1 MMGTQD
7 GFVRVA
13 ETVDVPPGKA
23 IAVRVEDR
31 SVALFNHEGR
41 IYATDN
47 QCPHMGY
54 PLIRGRARNGVL
66 QCDWHGWSYA
76 MAGGG
81 CFTGGCDDLD
91 TFPVEVRGDDIHVKV
106 AGVASRR
113 TGAHYLLLKEGL
125 LSQDNWVLS
134 KAVAI
139 MLAQGVSEDETLRL
153 IVTHLG
159 KHISTEQDANG
170 SFKLAQV
177 ANGIGVARRLPPD
190 DRLIAL
196 MMAAKGASGRAGDR
210 PDRQPLPPPV
220 TWERLADWVRMFS
233 RDRDWE
239 GIEKCLVTARGLGDC
254 DDRILPLAFGC
265 ILEPHFIGFGFSIL
279 HLVRLAEVLDEF
291 GWDVAGQLVCNL
303 VAKMLGRHRGTPD
316 GVHREA
322 IEAYAALQSDLD
334 DIAEPDG
341 SAEFDEDAFGED
353 LLSGELDTAFGAV
366 TAALRS
372 GVHVNRIADTM
383 VMLAADR
390 MARTPVSFNPGW
402 WDLGAEMQTGSVIR
416 GVHRHAG
423 YASAAMAVY
432 HAAWQFY
439 GDRWLN
445 IPNRPLS
452 SARLNAETGATPGDA
467 GSERAAIVDAI
478 ESIRVNDVGPLV
490 AKHVAAGHPVGE
502 LLDEVAL
509 ALLKHDTG
517 WDILDT
523 LRTVYDELETCRE
536 HPAAHQLVVGLAR
549 FTTGARRSNN
559 SESATRTAR
568 RFARRQTAV
577 DLY

>member
-1 MMGTQD
+1 MSIEE

-13 ETVDVPPGKA
+13 SMSDVAPGKA

-31 SVALFNHEGR
+31 SIALFNHQDQ

-66 QCDWHGWSYA
+66 QCDWHGWSYD

-91 TFPVEVRGDDIHVKV
+91 TFPVTVDGDDIYVKV
-106 AGVASRR
+106 AGVASKR

-125 LSQDNWVLS
+125 LSMDNWVLS

-153 IVTHLG
+153 LVTHLG
-159 KHISTEQDANG
+159 KHIATEQDANG
-170 SFKLAQV
+170 SFRLIKV
-177 ANGIGVARRLPPD
+177 ANGISVARRLPVE
-190 DRLIAL
+190 DRLIPL

-210 PDRQPLPPPV
+210 PERQALPPHA
-220 TWERLADWVRMFS
+220 TWDVLADWVRMFS
-233 RDRDWE
+233 MDRDWE
-239 GIEKCLVTARGLGDC
+239 GIEKCLITARTLGQN
-254 DDRILPLAFGC
+254 DDQILPLAFEC
-265 ILEPHFIGFGFSIL
+265 LLEPHFIGFGFNIP

-291 GWDVAGQLVCNL
+291 GWDVTEQLVCNL

-316 GVHREA
+316 GVRREA
-322 IEAYAALQSDLD
+322 IQAYTNVQSFLTE
-334 DIAEPDG
+334 ITEPD
-341 SAEFDEDAFGED
+341 STVEFDEDGFVMA
-353 LLSGELDTAFGAV
+353 LLSGDLNVAFGAV
-366 TAALRS
+366 TDALQS
-372 GVHVNRIADTM
+372 GVHINQIADAM
-383 VMLAADR
+383 VIAGADR
-390 MARTPVSFNPGW
+390 MARTPASYNPGW
-402 WDLGAEMQTGSVIR
+402 WDLGAEIQMGSAIR
-416 GVHRHAG
+416 GVAKFGG
-423 YASAAMAVY
+423 YSLAAKAVY

-439 GDRWLN
+439 SDRWLN

-452 SARLNAETGATPGDA
+452 DISINASGSSTSTDA
-467 GSERAAIVDAI
+467 EADRKSIVDAI
-478 ESIRVNDVGPLV
+478 ESIQINDVGPMV
-490 AKHVAAGHPVGE
+490 ASYLAAGHSSSD
-502 LLDEVAL
+502 LLHEIAL

-523 LRTVYDELETCRE
+523 MRVVFDESDQCRE
-536 HPAAHQLVVGLAR
+536 HPAVHQLLVGLTR

-559 SESATRTAR
+559 NESATRTAK
-568 RFARRQTAV
+568 RFAKRQTAV

>member
-1 MMGTQD
+1 MTTQD
-7 GFVRVA
+7 SFVRVA
-13 ETVDVPPGKA
+13 EMADVPPGRA

-31 SVALFNHEGR
+31 SVALFNHEGT

-54 PLIRGRARNGVL
+54 PLIRGRTRNGVL

-76 MAGGG
+76 MASGG

-125 LSQDNWVLS
+125 LSRDNWVLS

-153 IVTHLG
+153 LVTHLG
-159 KHISTEQDANG
+159 KHVATEHDANG
-170 SFKLAQV
+170 SFRLAQV
-177 ANGIGVARRLPPD
+177 ANGIEVARRLPPD
-190 DRLIAL
+190 DRLIPL

-220 TWERLADWVRMFS
+220 TWEKLADWVRTFS

-239 GIEKCLVTARGLGDC
+239 GVEKCLVTARASGGC
-254 DDRILPLAFGC
+254 DDRIIPLAFEC
-265 ILEPHFIGFGFSIL
+265 ILAPHFIGFGFHL
-279 HLVRLAEVLDEF
+279 RHLVRLAELLGEF
-291 GWDVAGQLVCNL
+291 GWEVTEQLVCNL
-303 VAKMLGRHRGTPD
+303 AAKMLGRHRGTPD
-316 GVHREA
+316 GVRREA
-322 IEAYAALQSDLD
+322 IEAYTALQDDLD
-334 DIAEPDG
+334 QIAEPDV
-341 SAEFDEDAFGED
+341 SVDLNDDAFGEA
-353 LLSGELDTAFGAV
+353 LLSGELETAFGAV
-366 TAALRS
+366 TTALQS
-372 GVHVNRIADTM
+372 GVHVNRIADAM
-383 VMLAADR
+383 VMLGADR
-390 MARTPVSFNPGW
+390 MARTPVSLNPGW
-402 WDLGAEMQTGSVIR
+402 WDLAAEMQMGSAIR

-423 YASAAMAVY
+423 YALAAKAVY

-439 GDRWLN
+439 SDRWLN

-452 SARLNAETGATPGDA
+452 RAKLGPRAATTDDA
-467 GSERAAIVDAI
+467 GTDRAGIVGAI

-490 AKHVAAGHPVGE
+490 RKHLAAGHPTGE
-502 LLDEVAL
+502 LLDEIAL

-523 LRTVYDELETCRE
+523 LRVVYDETQACRD
-536 HPAAHQLVVGLAR
+536 HPAAHQLIVGLAR

-559 SESATRTAR
+559 SDSATRTAR
-568 RFARRQTAV
+568 RFARRETAV

>member
-1 MMGTQD
+1 MSAQD
-7 GFVRVA
+7 GFERVA
-13 ETVDVPPGKA
+13 GMSDVPPGKA

-31 SVALFNHEGR
+31 SVALFNHEGT

-125 LSQDNWVLS
+125 LSRDNWVLS

-153 IVTHLG
+153 LISHLG
-159 KHISTEQDANG
+159 KHIATEHNANG
-170 SFKLAQV
+170 SWRLAQV
-177 ANGIGVARRLPPD
+177 ANGIEVARRLPPD
-190 DRLIAL
+190 DRLIPL

-210 PDRQPLPPPV
+210 PERQPLPPPV
-220 TWERLADWVRMFS
+220 TWEKLAEWVRAFS

-239 GIEKCLVTARGLGDC
+239 GIEKCLVTARGMGDC
-254 DDRILPLAFGC
+254 DDRILPLAFEC
-265 ILEPHFIGFGFSIL
+265 ILAPHFIGFGFNL
-279 HLVRLAEVLDEF
+279 MHLVRIGELLDEF
-291 GWDVAGQLVCNL
+291 GWEVTEQLVCNL

-316 GVHREA
+316 GVRREA
-322 IEAYAALQSDLD
+322 IEAFTALQADLD
-334 DIAEPDG
+334 RIAEPDG
-341 SAEFDEDAFGED
+341 TADFDDDAFGEA

-366 TAALRS
+366 TSALKS
-372 GVHVNRIADTM
+372 GVHVNRIADAM
-383 VMLAADR
+383 VMLGADR

-402 WDLGAEMQTGSVIR
+402 WDLAAEMQMGSAIR
-416 GVHRHAG
+416 GIHRQAG
-423 YASAAMAVY
+423 YAFAAKAAY

-439 GDRWLN
+439 SDRWLN

-452 SARLNAETGATPGDA
+452 RATLDSSVATTGDA
-467 GSERAAIVDAI
+467 GAERAAIVDAI

-490 AKHVAAGHPVGE
+490 RKHLAAGHPTGE
-502 LLDEVAL
+502 LLDEIAL

-517 WDILDT
+517 WDILDA
-523 LRTVYDELETCRE
+523 LRVVYDETEVCRE
-536 HPAAHQLVVGLAR
+536 HPAVHQLVVGLAR

-559 SESATRTAR
+559 SDSATRTAR
-568 RFARRQTAV
+568 RFARRETAV

>member
-1 MMGTQD
+1 MSIGE

-13 ETVDVPPGKA
+13 SVSDIAPGKA

-31 SVALFNHEGR
+31 SVALFNHQEQF
-41 IYATDN
+41 YATDN

-66 QCDWHGWSYA
+66 QCDWHGWSYD

-91 TFPVEVRGDDIHVKV
+91 TFPVEVQGDDVYVKV
-106 AGVASRR
+106 AGVASKR

-125 LSQDNWVLS
+125 LSRDDWVLS

-159 KHISTEQDANG
+159 KHIATEQDANG
-170 SFKLAQV
+170 SFRLVKV
-177 ANGIGVARRLPPD
+177 ANGISVARRLPVD
-190 DRLIAL
+190 DRLIPL

-210 PDRQPLPPPV
+210 PERQALPPHA
-220 TWERLADWVRMFS
+220 TWEVLADWVRMFS
-233 RDRDWE
+233 MDRDWE
-239 GIEKCLVTARGLGDC
+239 GIEKCLITARTLGQN
-254 DDRILPLAFGC
+254 DDQILPLAFEC
-265 ILEPHFIGFGFSIL
+265 ILEPHFIGFGFNIP

-291 GWDVAGQLVCNL
+291 GWNVTEHLVCNL

-316 GVHREA
+316 GVRREA
-322 IEAYAALQSDLD
+322 IEAYTNLQADLN
-334 DIAEPDG
+334 DISEPGG
-341 SAEFDEDAFGED
+341 SVEFDEDGFVMA
-353 LLSGELDTAFGAV
+353 LLSGDLSTVFGAV
-366 TAALRS
+366 SDTLQS

-383 VMLAADR
+383 VMAAADR
-390 MARTPVSFNPGW
+390 MSRTPASYNPGW
-402 WDLGAEMQTGSVIR
+402 WDLGAEMQMGSAIR
-416 GVHRHAG
+416 GVAKYGG
-423 YASAAMAVY
+423 YALAAKAVY
-432 HAAWQFY
+432 HAGWQFY

-452 SARLNAETGATPGDA
+452 DVRLNQHASEASGDA
-467 GSERAAIVDAI
+467 SADRKAIVDAI
-478 ESIRVNDVGPLV
+478 ESIQINDVGPMVGRYLT
-490 AKHVAAGHPVGE
+490 AGHPKEE
-502 LLDEVAL
+502 LLDEIAL

-523 LRTVYDELETCRE
+523 LRVVYDESDNCRD

-559 SESATRTAR
+559 SESATRTAK
-568 RFARRQTAV
+568 RFAQRQTAV

>member
-1 MMGTQD
+1 MMSTQD

-13 ETVDVPPGKA
+13 GMSDVPLGKA

-31 SVALFNHEGR
+31 SVALFNHEGT

-106 AGVASRR
+106 AGVVSRR

-125 LSQDNWVLS
+125 LSRDNWVLS

-153 IVTHLG
+153 LISHLG
-159 KHISTEQDANG
+159 KHVATEHDANG
-170 SFKLAQV
+170 SWRLVMV
-177 ANGIGVARRLPPD
+177 ANGIEVARRLPPD
-190 DRLIAL
+190 DRLIPL

-210 PDRQPLPPPV
+210 PVRQPLPPPV
-220 TWERLADWVRMFS
+220 TWEKLADWVRAFS

-239 GIEKCLVTARGLGDC
+239 GIEKCLVTARSLGGC
-254 DDRILPLAFGC
+254 DDRILPLAFEC
-265 ILEPHFIGFGFSIL
+265 ILAPHFIGFGFNLL
-279 HLVRLAEVLDEF
+279 HLVRLAELLEEF
-291 GWDVAGQLVCNL
+291 GWQVTEQLVCNL

-316 GVHREA
+316 GVRREA
-322 IEAYAALQSDLD
+322 IEAYTALQAELD
-334 DIAEPDG
+334 HIAEPDG
-341 SAEFDEDAFGED
+341 SFDFDDDAFGEA

-366 TAALRS
+366 TAALQS

-402 WDLGAEMQTGSVIR
+402 WDLGAEMHMGSAIR
-416 GVHRHAG
+416 GIHRQAG
-423 YASAAMAVY
+423 YALAAKAVY

-439 GDRWLN
+439 SDRWLN

-452 SARLNAETGATPGDA
+452 RAKLNPSAATTDDVGA
-467 GSERAAIVDAI
+467 ERAAIVDAI

-490 AKHVAAGHPVGE
+490 RKHLAAGHPTGE
-502 LLDEVAL
+502 LLDEIAL

-523 LRTVYDELETCRE
+523 LRVVYDEAQTCRE
-536 HPAAHQLVVGLAR
+536 HPAVHQLVVGLAR

-559 SESATRTAR
+559 SDSATRTAR
-568 RFARRQTAV
+568 RFARRETAV

>member
-1 MMGTQD
+1 MSED

-13 ETVDVPPGKA
+13 NTAEVPPGRA

-31 SVALFNHEGR
+31 SVALFNHDGR

-91 TFPVEVRGDDIHVKV
+91 TFPVDVRGDDIHVKV

-125 LSQDNWVLS
+125 LSRDNWVLS

-153 IVTHLG
+153 LVTHLG
-159 KHISTEQDANG
+159 KHIATEHDANG
-170 SFKLAQV
+170 SWRLAQV

-190 DRLIAL
+190 DRLIPL

-220 TWERLADWVRMFS
+220 TWGKLAGWVRMFS

-239 GIEKCLVTARGLGDC
+239 GIEKCLVTARSLGGC
-254 DDRILPLAFGC
+254 DHRILPLAFEC
-265 ILEPHFIGFGFSIL
+265 VLEPHFLGFGFNVM
-279 HLVRLAEVLDEF
+279 HLVRLAELLQEF
-291 GWDVAGQLVCNL
+291 GWEVTGPLVCNL

-316 GVHREA
+316 GVRREA
-322 IEAYAALQSDLD
+322 IEAYAALQSELD
-334 DIAEPDG
+334 RITEPDL
-341 SAEFDEDAFGED
+341 SAEFDADSFGEA
-353 LLSGELDTAFGAV
+353 LLSGDLGQVLGAV
-366 TAALRS
+366 TAALQA
-372 GVHVNRIADTM
+372 GVHVGRIADTM

-402 WDLGAEMQTGSVIR
+402 WDLGAEMQMGSAVR
-416 GVHRHAG
+416 GVYRHAG
-423 YASAAMAVY
+423 YRLAAKAVY

-439 GDRWLN
+439 SDRWLN

-452 SARLNAETGATPGDA
+452 DAALNRQAAIARSDLRDDRTT
-467 GSERAAIVDAI
+467 IVDAI

-490 AKHVAAGHPVGE
+490 TKHFAAGCPASP
-502 LLDEVAL
+502 LLDDIAL

-523 LRTVYDELETCRE
+523 LRVVYDETDTCRQ
-536 HPAAHQLVVGLAR
+536 HPAVHQLVVGIAR

-568 RFARRQTAV
+568 RFAKRQTAV

>member
-1 MMGTQD
+1 MNTED
-7 GFVRVA
+7 GYVRVA
-13 ETVDVPPGKA
+13 AMADVAPGKA
-23 IAVRVEDR
+23 IAVRVEGR
-31 SVALFNHEGR
+31 SLALFNHEGA

-91 TFPVEVRGDDIHVKV
+91 TFPVEVRDDEIHVKV
-106 AGVASRR
+106 AGIASRR

-125 LSQDNWVLS
+125 LSRDNWVLS

-153 IVTHLG
+153 LVTHLG
-159 KHISTEQDANG
+159 RHVATEHDANG
-170 SFKLAQV
+170 SFRLVQV
-177 ANGIGVARRLPPD
+177 ANGISVARRLPPD
-190 DRLIAL
+190 DRLIPL

-210 PDRQPLPPPV
+210 PQRQVLPPPV
-220 TWERLADWVRMFS
+220 TWEKLAAWVRMFS
-233 RDRDWE
+233 EDRDWE
-239 GIEKCLVTARGLGDC
+239 GIEKCLITARGLGDC
-254 DDRILPLAFGC
+254 DDRILPLAFEC
-265 ILEPHFIGFGFSIL
+265 MLEPHFIGFGFNII
-279 HLVRLAEVLDEF
+279 HLVRLAELLREF
-291 GWDVAGQLVCNL
+291 GWDATEQLVCNL

-316 GVHREA
+316 GVRREA
-322 IEAYAALQSDLD
+322 IAAYAALQADLD
-334 DIAEPDG
+334 AMAEPVD
-341 SAEFDEDAFGED
+341 STPLDEDAFGEG
-353 LLSGELDTAFGAV
+353 LLSGDLNTAFGAV
-366 TAALRS
+366 TTALQS

-402 WDLGAEMQTGSVIR
+402 WDLAAEMQTGAAIR
-416 GVHRHAG
+416 GVQRYAG
-423 YASAAMAVY
+423 YASAAKAAY
-432 HAAWQFY
+432 HAAWRFY
-439 GDRWLN
+439 SNRWLN
-445 IPNRPLS
+445 IPGRPLS
-452 SARLNAETGATPGDA
+452 RAALPEREATTDA
-467 GSERAAIVDAI
+467 PADRKAIVDAI
-478 ESIRVNDVGPLV
+478 ESIRINDVGRLV
-490 AKHVAAGHPVGE
+490 ATHMAAGHPTDE
-502 LLDEVAL
+502 LLREIAL

-523 LRTVYDELETCRE
+523 LRTVFDETEVCRE

-559 SESATRTAR
+559 SDSATRTAK
-568 RFARRQTAV
+568 RFARRETAV

>member
-1 MMGTQD
+1 MSTQD
-7 GFVRVA
+7 GFERVA
-13 ETVDVPPGKA
+13 GMSDVPPGKA

-31 SVALFNHEGR
+31 SVALFNHDGT

-125 LSQDNWVLS
+125 LSRDNWVLS

-153 IVTHLG
+153 LVTHLG
-159 KHISTEQDANG
+159 KHIATEHNANG
-170 SFKLAQV
+170 SWRPAQV
-177 ANGIGVARRLPPD
+177 ANGIEVARRLASD
-190 DRLIAL
+190 DRLIPL

-210 PDRQPLPPPV
+210 PEREPLPPPV
-220 TWERLADWVRMFS
+220 TWEKLADWVRAFS

-239 GIEKCLVTARGLGDC
+239 GIEKCLVSARGMGDC
-254 DDRILPLAFGC
+254 DDRILPLAFEC
-265 ILEPHFIGFGFSIL
+265 ILAPHFIGFGFNL
-279 HLVRLAEVLDEF
+279 MHLVRIAELLDEF
-291 GWDVAGQLVCNL
+291 GWEVTEQLVCNL

-316 GVHREA
+316 GVRREA
-322 IEAYAALQSDLD
+322 IEAYTALQADLD
-334 DIAEPDG
+334 TIAEPDG
-341 SAEFDEDAFGED
+341 SADFDEDAFGEA

-366 TAALRS
+366 TSALKS
-372 GVHVNRIADTM
+372 GVHVNRIADAM
-383 VMLAADR
+383 VMLGADR

-402 WDLGAEMQTGSVIR
+402 WDLGAEMQMGSAIR
-416 GVHRHAG
+416 GIHRQAG
-423 YASAAMAVY
+423 YALAAKAAY

-439 GDRWLN
+439 SDRWLN

-452 SARLNAETGATPGDA
+452 RAKLEPSVATTADVGA
-467 GSERAAIVDAI
+467 ERAAVVDAI

-490 AKHVAAGHPVGE
+490 RKHLAAGHPTGE
-502 LLDEVAL
+502 LLDEIAL

-523 LRTVYDELETCRE
+523 LRVVYDETEACRE
-536 HPAAHQLVVGLAR
+536 HPAVHQLVVGLAR

-559 SESATRTAR
+559 SDSATRTAR
-568 RFARRQTAV
+568 RFARRETAV

>member
-1 MMGTQD
+1 MSLED

-13 ETVDVPPGKA
+13 SVSDIAPGKA

-31 SVALFNHEGR
+31 SVALFNHQDQ

-54 PLIRGRARNGVL
+54 PLIRGRTRNGVL
-66 QCDWHGWSYA
+66 QCDWHGWSYD

-91 TFPVEVRGDDIHVKV
+91 TFPVEVQGDDIYVKV
-106 AGVASRR
+106 AGVASKR

-125 LSQDNWVLS
+125 LSRDDWVLS

-159 KHISTEQDANG
+159 KHIATEQDANG
-170 SFKLAQV
+170 SWRLVKV
-177 ANGIGVARRLPPD
+177 ANGISVARRLPGE
-190 DRLIAL
+190 DRLIPL

-210 PDRQPLPPPV
+210 PERKALPPHAS
-220 TWERLADWVRMFS
+220 WETLANWVRMFS
-233 RDRDWE
+233 LDRDWE
-239 GIEKCLVTARGLGDC
+239 GIEKCLITARALGQN
-254 DDRILPLAFGC
+254 DDQIFPLAFEC
-265 ILEPHFIGFGFSIL
+265 ILEPHFIGFGFNIP
-279 HLVRLAEVLDEF
+279 HLVRLAEVLEAF
-291 GWDVAGQLVCNL
+291 GWDDTENLVCNL

-316 GVHREA
+316 GVRREA
-322 IEAYAALQSDLD
+322 IEAYRNTLSFLD
-334 DIAEPDG
+334 EITEPDG
-341 SAEFDEDAFGED
+341 AVEFDEDKFVMA
-353 LLSGELDTAFGAV
+353 LLSGELGTVFGAV
-366 TAALRS
+366 SDALQS
-372 GVHVNRIADTM
+372 GVHVNQIADAM
-383 VMLAADR
+383 VMSAADR
-390 MARTPVSFNPGW
+390 MSRTPASYNPGW
-402 WDLGAEMQTGSVIR
+402 WDLGAEMQMGSAIR
-416 GVHRHAG
+416 GVAKYGG
-423 YASAAMAVY
+423 YALAAKAVY

-452 SARLNAETGATPGDA
+452 EITLDRNDQAKPSDASA
-467 GSERAAIVDAI
+467 ERKAIVDAI
-478 ESIRVNDVGPLV
+478 ESIQINNVGPLV
-490 AKHVAAGHPVGE
+490 AKYLAAGHPTSE
-502 LLDEVAL
+502 LLNETAL

-523 LRTVYDELETCRE
+523 LRVVYDESDRCRD
-536 HPAAHQLVVGLAR
+536 HPASHQLIVGLAR

-559 SESATRTAR
+559 SESATRTAK
-568 RFARRQTAV
+568 RFAQRQTAV

>member
-1 MMGTQD
+1 MSAQD
-7 GFVRVA
+7 GFERVA
-13 ETVDVPPGKA
+13 GMSDVPPGKA

-31 SVALFNHEGR
+31 SVALFNHEGT

-125 LSQDNWVLS
+125 LSRDNWVLS

-153 IVTHLG
+153 LISHLG
-159 KHISTEQDANG
+159 KHVATEHDANG
-170 SFKLAQV
+170 SWRLAQV
-177 ANGIGVARRLPPD
+177 ANGIEVARRLPPD
-190 DRLIAL
+190 DRLIPL

-210 PDRQPLPPPV
+210 PERQPLPPPV
-220 TWERLADWVRMFS
+220 TWEKLAEWVRAFS

-239 GIEKCLVTARGLGDC
+239 GIEKCLVTARGMGDC
-254 DDRILPLAFGC
+254 DDRILPLAFEC
-265 ILEPHFIGFGFSIL
+265 ILAPHFIGFGFNL
-279 HLVRLAEVLDEF
+279 MHLVRIGELLDEF
-291 GWDVAGQLVCNL
+291 GWEVTEQLVCNL

-316 GVHREA
+316 GVRREA
-322 IEAYAALQSDLD
+322 IEAFTALQADLD
-334 DIAEPDG
+334 TIAEPDG
-341 SAEFDEDAFGED
+341 STDFDDDAFGEA

-366 TAALRS
+366 TAALKS
-372 GVHVNRIADTM
+372 GVHVNRIADAM
-383 VMLAADR
+383 VMLGADR

-402 WDLGAEMQTGSVIR
+402 WDLAAEMQMGSAIR
-416 GVHRHAG
+416 GIHRQAG
-423 YASAAMAVY
+423 YAFAAKAAY

-439 GDRWLN
+439 SDRWLN

-452 SARLNAETGATPGDA
+452 RATLDSSVATTGDA
-467 GSERAAIVDAI
+467 GAERAAIVDAI

-490 AKHVAAGHPVGE
+490 RKHLAAGHPTGE
-502 LLDEVAL
+502 LLDEIAL

-517 WDILDT
+517 WDILDA
-523 LRTVYDELETCRE
+523 LRVVYDETEVCRE
-536 HPAAHQLVVGLAR
+536 HPAVHQLVVGLAR

-559 SESATRTAR
+559 SDSATRTAR
-568 RFARRQTAV
+568 RFARRETAV

>member
-1 MMGTQD
+1 MSTQN

-13 ETVDVPPGKA
+13 KTADVPPGKA

-91 TFPVEVRGDDIHVKV
+91 TFPVDVRGDDIHVKV

-125 LSQDNWVLS
+125 LSRDNWVLS

-153 IVTHLG
+153 LVAHLG
-159 KHISTEQDANG
+159 KHIATEHDANG
-170 SFKLAQV
+170 SWRLALV

-190 DRLIAL
+190 DRLIPL

-220 TWERLADWVRMFS
+220 TWEKLADWVRMFS

-239 GIEKCLVTARGLGDC
+239 GIEKCLVTARGLTDC
-254 DDRILPLAFGC
+254 DDRILPLAFEC
-265 ILEPHFIGFGFSIL
+265 ILAPHFIGFGFNIQ

-316 GVHREA
+316 GVRREA
-322 IEAYAALQSDLD
+322 IEAFAALQSDLD
-334 DIAEPDG
+334 DLNEPDG
-341 SAEFDEDAFGED
+341 VVELDEDAFGEA

-402 WDLGAEMQTGSVIR
+402 WDLGAEMQMGSAIR
-416 GVHRHAG
+416 GVHRYAG
-423 YASAAMAVY
+423 YASAAKAVY

-452 SARLNAETGATPGDA
+452 SAKLDAETGATPADG

-478 ESIRVNDVGPLV
+478 ESIRVNDIGPLV
-490 AKHVAAGHPVGE
+490 TKHLAAGHSAGE

-523 LRTVYDELETCRE
+523 LRTVYDETETCRE

>member
-1 MMGTQD
+1 MNVED

-13 ETVDVPPGKA
+13 AVADVPAGKA

-31 SVALFNHEGR
+31 SVALFNHEGTF
-41 IYATDN
+41 YATDN

-91 TFPVEVRGDDIHVKV
+91 TFPVEVRGDGIHVKV
-106 AGVASRR
+106 AGIASRR

-125 LSQDNWVLS
+125 LSRDNWVLS

-153 IVTHLG
+153 LVTHLG
-159 KHISTEQDANG
+159 RHVATEHGANG
-170 SFKLAQV
+170 SFRLALV
-177 ANGIGVARRLPPD
+177 ANGISVARRLPPE
-190 DRLIAL
+190 DRLIPL

-210 PDRQPLPPPV
+210 PERQVLPPPV
-220 TWERLADWVRMFS
+220 TWERLAAWVRMFS

-239 GIEKCLVTARGLGDC
+239 GIEKCLVTARGLGGC
-254 DDRILPLAFGC
+254 DDRILPLAFEC
-265 ILEPHFIGFGFSIL
+265 VLEPHFIGFGFNIA
-279 HLVRLAEVLDEF
+279 HLVRLGELLDEF
-291 GWDVAGQLVCNL
+291 GWDATEQLVCNL

-316 GVHREA
+316 GVRREA
-322 IEAYAALQSDLD
+322 IGAYAARQADLGAL
-334 DIAEPDG
+334 IEPVDTVP
-341 SAEFDEDAFGED
+341 FDEDAFGEA
-353 LLSGELDTAFGAV
+353 LLSGDLNTAFDAL
-366 TAALRS
+366 TAALKS
-372 GVHVNRIADTM
+372 GVHVDRIADTM

-402 WDLGAEMQTGSVIR
+402 WDLAAEMQIGSAIR
-416 GVHRHAG
+416 GVHRCAG
-423 YASAAMAVY
+423 YASAAKAAY

-439 GDRWLN
+439 SDRWLN

-452 SARLNAETGATPGDA
+452 RATLDA
-467 GSERAAIVDAI
+467 GDETTDADAERAAIVDAV
-478 ESIRVNDVGPLV
+478 ESIRINDVGRLV
-490 AKHVAAGHPVGE
+490 RTHLAAGHPTSE
-502 LLDEVAL
+502 LLREVAL

-523 LRTVYDELETCRE
+523 LRVVFDETEACRE

-559 SESATRTAR
+559 SDSATRTAR
-568 RFARRQTAV
+568 RFARRETAV

>member
-1 MMGTQD
+1 MNVED

-13 ETVDVPPGKA
+13 AIADVPAGKA

-31 SVALFNHEGR
+31 SVALFNHEGTF
-41 IYATDN
+41 YATDN

-91 TFPVEVRGDDIHVKV
+91 TFPVEVRGDEIHVKV
-106 AGVASRR
+106 AGIASRR

-125 LSQDNWVLS
+125 LSRDNWVLS

-153 IVTHLG
+153 LVTHLG
-159 KHISTEQDANG
+159 KHIATEHDANG
-170 SFKLAQV
+170 SFRLVQV
-177 ANGIGVARRLPPD
+177 ANGISVARRLPPD
-190 DRLIAL
+190 DRLIPL

-210 PDRQPLPPPV
+210 PERQVLPPPV
-220 TWERLADWVRMFS
+220 TWERLAAWMRMFS
-233 RDRDWE
+233 ADRDWE
-239 GIEKCLVTARGLGDC
+239 GIEKCLMTARGLGGC
-254 DDRILPLAFGC
+254 DDRILPLAFTC
-265 ILEPHFIGFGFSIL
+265 ALEPHFIGFGFNII
-279 HLVRLAEVLDEF
+279 HLVRLGELLDEF
-291 GWDVAGQLVCNL
+291 GWDVAEQLVCNL

-316 GVHREA
+316 GVRREA
-322 IEAYAALQSDLD
+322 IAAYAALQADLGAM
-334 DIAEPDG
+334 AEPAR
-341 SAEFDEDAFGED
+341 SAPLDEDAFGEA
-353 LLSGELDTAFGAV
+353 LLSGDLNAAFGAL
-366 TAALRS
+366 TAALQS
-372 GVHVNRIADTM
+372 GVHVGRIADAM

-402 WDLGAEMQTGSVIR
+402 WDLAAEMQMGSAIR
-416 GVHRHAG
+416 GVQRYAG
-423 YASAAMAVY
+423 YASAAKVAY
-432 HAAWQFY
+432 HAAWRFY
-439 GDRWLN
+439 SNRWLN

-452 SARLNAETGATPGDA
+452 KAALDK
-467 GSERAAIVDAI
+467 GSETTDAAAGRAAIVDAI
-478 ESIRVNDVGPLV
+478 ASIRINDVGHLV
-490 AKHVAAGHPVGE
+490 RTHVAAGHPTDE
-502 LLDEVAL
+502 LLREVAL

-523 LRTVYDELETCRE
+523 LRTVFDETEICRA
-536 HPAAHQLVVGLAR
+536 HPAAHQLLVGLAR

-559 SESATRTAR
+559 SDSATRTAR
-568 RFARRQTAV
+568 RFARRETAV